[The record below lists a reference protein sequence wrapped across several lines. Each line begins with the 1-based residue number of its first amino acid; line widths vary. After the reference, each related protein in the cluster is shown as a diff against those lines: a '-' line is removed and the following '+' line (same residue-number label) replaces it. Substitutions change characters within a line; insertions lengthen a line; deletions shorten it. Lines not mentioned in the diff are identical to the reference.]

1 MHISEKSSTFAPAF
15 ENEGAAGSSSARLEC
30 LLWEQEVV
38 SSNLAYP
45 TSGVRKDSRI
55 SKGDEPHRLS
65 FCKKSMYKAIF
76 IDIDDTILDYI
87 PCCREAFDA
96 ALAVINQNS
105 PNTPST
111 PNNDALFEL
120 FFSISGRLFSEAKHG
135 LHTVAE
141 VMELYPQEFCERAGY
156 PPEAVDPFKHA
167 FRAAWGMTHTLVPGA
182 KETLEALHAKGYRLF
197 AASNSF
203 GHLQRSRLQHAG
215 VLHLFEDTYISMDI
229 GYDKP
234 DVRFYEE
241 ALRRCCLSPH
251 EVLMVGDSMTTD
263 IVGAQKAGMDT
274 CWFNKYNEHRNE
286 ALPTFIIRHLS
297 ELSNL

>member
-1 MHISEKSSTFAPAF
+1 M
-15 ENEGAAGSSSARLEC
+15 R
-30 LLWEQEVV
+30 
-38 SSNLAYP
+38 
-45 TSGVRKDSRI
+45 
-55 SKGDEPHRLS
+55 
-65 FCKKSMYKAIF
+65 YKAIF

-96 ALAVINQNS
+96 AIAEIHQNS
-105 PNTPST
+105 S
-111 PNNDALFEL
+111 DALFDL

-167 FRAAWGMTHTLVPGA
+167 FRAAWGMTHTLVPDA
-182 KETLEALHAKGYRLF
+182 KEILEALHAKGYRLF

-203 GHLQRSRLQHAG
+203 GHLQRSRLVQAG

-241 ALRRCCLSPH
+241 ALRRCNLLPQD
-251 EVLMVGDSMTTD
+251 VLMVGDSMTTD
-263 IVGAQKAGMDT
+263 ILGAQKAGLDAI
-274 CWFNKYNEHRNE
+274 FFDRRGEGIKDEGVGLKVISS
-286 ALPTFIIRHLS
+286 LP
-297 ELSNL
+297 ELLTLL